1 MYARAYKYFFF
12 KSHLKKKFLV
22 AVIHFFEKLSRKFKI
37 YIYLCLSHMVQI
49 NLFFLYDQST
59 IRLGENKKINLSI
72 SLIFP
77 QYTQVFN
84 FM

>member
-1 MYARAYKYFFF
+1 
-12 KSHLKKKFLV
+12 
-22 AVIHFFEKLSRKFKI
+22 
-37 YIYLCLSHMVQI
+37 MVQI

>member
-1 MYARAYKYFFF
+1 MHVLTNIF
-12 KSHLKKKFLV
+12 SL
-22 AVIHFFEKLSRKFKI
+22 ITFEKKVPSRSDSLFRKIDSRKFKI
-37 YIYLCLSHMVQI
+37 YIYLCLCHMVQI

>member
-22 AVIHFFEKLSRKFKI
+22 
-37 YIYLCLSHMVQI
+37 
-49 NLFFLYDQST
+49 YDQST